1 MSTSFSASRFGL
13 GLAPVAHA
21 CNPRYSGVRDQEYNG
36 LKAAQENSSRDYL
49 ENAKKGQQSDS
60 SGRTPA

>member
-49 ENAKKGQQSDS
+49 ENAKKGQ
-60 SGRTPA
+60 